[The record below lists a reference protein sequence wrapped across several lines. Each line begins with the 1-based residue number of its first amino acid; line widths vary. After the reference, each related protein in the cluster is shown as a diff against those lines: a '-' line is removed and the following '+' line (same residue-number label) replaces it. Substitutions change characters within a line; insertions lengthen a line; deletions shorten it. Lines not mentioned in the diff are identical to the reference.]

1 MKVIGLTGSIGM
13 GKSFVANI
21 FRQKNIDVFDA
32 DAQVHE
38 ILESDI
44 NAQNEIKRLFPEAVG
59 NDGNINRGNL
69 GRLVFTDEDKLKI
82 LESILHPIVKKRGD
96 DFYQKSLESGM
107 DIIVQDIPLLFE
119 TGADK
124 TCHFVIVVKAPSETQ
139 DERVLSRDNIT
150 KEQYEQIKKIQL
162 QSEEKEKLADYVIDS
177 NDSKENIEKIV
188 QNIIED
194 IKVKSI

>member
-21 FRQKNIDVFDA
+21 FRENNIEVFDA
-32 DAQVHE
+32 DAEIHA
-38 ILESDI
+38 ILENDI
-44 NAQNEIKRLFPEAVG
+44 NAQEEIKKYFPESIDKTGSV
-59 NDGNINRGNL
+59 NRGKL
-69 GRLVFTDEDKLKI
+69 GRIVFTNEEKLKI
-82 LESILHPIVKKRGD
+82 LESILHPIVKQRGD
-96 DFYQKSLESGM
+96 DFYQKSLNSGI

-119 TGADK
+119 TGANK
-124 TCHFVIVVKAPSETQ
+124 TCHFVIVVKAPGEIQ
-139 DERVLSRDNIT
+139 DERVLARENLT

-194 IKVKSI
+194 IKVKQI